1 MMLMMKVM
9 MMVQNV
15 DQMVWQIK
23 LTTFLLQIRYCPSIV
38 GITTEEEEQRWS
50 EGGRSFV
57 SNNATK

>member
-9 MMVQNV
+9 MMVENV

-38 GITTEEEEQRWS
+38 GITTEEEEHRWS